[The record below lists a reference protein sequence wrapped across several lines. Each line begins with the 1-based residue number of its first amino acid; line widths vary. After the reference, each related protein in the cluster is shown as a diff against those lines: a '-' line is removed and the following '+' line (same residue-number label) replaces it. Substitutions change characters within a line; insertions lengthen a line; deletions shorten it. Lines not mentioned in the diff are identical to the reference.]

1 MVFSDRKQNNIGR
14 SISSVRNICI
24 TTNHTILLSSDT
36 VIRRETDGG
45 KDKRGRTLVKR
56 MDDQRNSIAAANC

>member
-14 SISSVRNICI
+14 AISSVRNICI
-24 TTNHTILLSSDT
+24 ITKHTILLSSYT